1 MKANKPVA
9 GFLAERGGYYHTVIN
24 AYVDGKRKPISR
36 TTGLPVKNNLRRAQK
51 ILEERKEEYDRNG
64 LSGMLTL
71 EERQRGNSML
81 LSEYMLKFVER
92 KKGSISPVTYTGY
105 TNMVKGRIRRFFDP
119 LGVTIN
125 TLTPQLIEDFLDSI
139 ADEGYNGT
147 TQLRYYQII
156 GACLKNALRKDHID
170 RNPMDKVDRPKKA
183 KYTAA
188 YFTREEATE
197 LLEIAKGDLLYI
209 PILLGIYYGLRRS
222 EAVGLQWSSVD
233 FETNQ
238 IRIDHKAYV
247 ISEKGKVKTII
258 SDEMKTETSRR
269 TLPMIPQ
276 VRDALLEHKAKQEEY
291 RKAFRSQYD
300 KAWSNC
306 VCVTPTGNLIRPDE
320 VTEGFSKLVKNHN
333 LKKVTYH
340 GLRHSCASMLVANGV
355 PMKQI
360 QLWLG
365 HSNYSTTADIYS
377 HLSTAAMDEPA
388 NCIAGLLSL
397 TSEEESEEK
406 EKGS

>member
-1 MKANKPVA
+1 MKAIKPVA
-9 GFLAERGGYYHTVIN
+9 GFLAERGGYYHTVIS
-24 AYVDGKRKPISR
+24 AYVDGRRKPISR

-51 ILEERKEEYDRNG
+51 ILEERKEEYDKHG
-64 LSGMLTL
+64 LPGMLTM
-71 EERQRGNSML
+71 EARQRGASVPL
-81 LSEYMLKFVER
+81 GEYMLKFVER
-92 KKGSISPVTYTGY
+92 KKGSIAPMTYVSY
-105 TNMVKGRIRRFFDP
+105 TNMVKGRIHKFFDP
-119 LGVTIN
+119 LGVTIS

-139 ADEGYNGT
+139 ADDGYNGS

-156 GACLKNALRKDHID
+156 GACMKNALRKDHID

-197 LLEIAKGDLLYI
+197 LLELTKGELLYI

-222 EAVGLQWSSVD
+222 ETIGLQWSSVD
-233 FETNQ
+233 FDTNQ
-238 IRIDHKAYV
+238 IHIDHKAYV
-247 ISEKGKVKTII
+247 MSEKGKLKVII
-258 SDEMKTETSRR
+258 SDEMKTDTSRR
-269 TLPMIPQ
+269 TLPLIPQ
-276 VRDALLEHKAKQEEY
+276 VREELLAHKAKQAEY
-291 RKAFRSQYD
+291 RKTFRGQYN
-300 KAWSNC
+300 KVWSNC
-306 VCVTPTGNLIRPDE
+306 VCVTPTGDIITPDH
-320 VTEGFSKLVKNHN
+320 VTEGFAKLIKKHN

-340 GLRHSCASMLVANGV
+340 GLRHSCASMLAANGV

-377 HLSTAAMDEPA
+377 HLSTTAMDEPA
-388 NCIAGLLSL
+388 ICMAGLLAAPA
-397 TSEEESEEK
+397 EENPAEL

>member
-51 ILEERKEEYDRNG
+51 ILEERKEEYDLHG
-64 LSGMLTL
+64 LSGMLTM
-71 EERQRGNSML
+71 EERQQGNSML
-81 LSEYMLKFVER
+81 FSNYLIKYIER
-92 KKGSISPVTYTGY
+92 KKGTISPVTYAGY
-105 TNMVKGRIRRFFDP
+105 ISMAQGRIRRFFDP
-119 LGVTIN
+119 LGVTVS
-125 TLTPQLIEDFLDSI
+125 TLTPQIIEDFMDSI

-147 TQLRYYQII
+147 TQLRYYQVI
-156 GACLKNALRKDHID
+156 GACLKNALRKDHIA

-183 KYTAA
+183 KYIAA
-188 YFTREEATE
+188 YFTREEAMQ
-197 LLEIAKGDLLYI
+197 LLELVKDDLLYI
-209 PILLGIYYGLRRS
+209 PVLLGVYYGLRRS

-247 ISEKGKVKTII
+247 MSQKGKAQVII
-258 SDEMKTETSRR
+258 SDEMKTDASRR
-269 TLPMIPQ
+269 TLPLIPQ
-276 VRDALLEHKAKQEEY
+276 VRGALLEHKSKQEEY
-291 RKAFRSQYD
+291 RKTFRGHYN
-300 KAWSNC
+300 KAWINC
-306 VCVTPTGNLIRPDE
+306 VCVTPTGDIISPDA
-320 VTEGFSKLVKNHN
+320 VTEGFAKFIKKHN

-340 GLRHSCASMLVANGV
+340 GLRHGSASMLVANGV

-388 NCIAGLLSL
+388 NCIANLLTAPSV
-397 TSEEESEEK
+397 
-406 EKGS
+406 EKGAEK